1 MNKFIEQIIK
11 NRLFVVLVCLFIVI
25 MGLFSYYVIPKQ
37 ENPNTAAAV
46 ATIVTPYPGASPE
59 EVEKNVS
66 EVIEAEL
73 STLPDID
80 YYTSQSMNSASVI
93 AVVFDLELT
102 IDEVEDDLRKAV
114 ENAQP
119 KLPDLAEESI
129 VDTDLVNEN
138 QFIISLSSD
147 SYNQTELAD
156 YAEIVKNTI
165 SEVEGIEQILIEG
178 LPQKQVEIIT
188 DPAKMQSYGISIES
202 ILQLMQAQ
210 NLSIPSGGIEY
221 ESGEINVI
229 APAIFESIS
238 DIENLVINGSSES
251 LSFVKLKDVAKIEF
265 AETVDHYFSQDG
277 RLAIL
282 ITGTIED
289 GQNAINVGADLRSAI
304 ENSKSLVPSEIIFHE
319 VIYAPADIEASINSF
334 IMNLFQSIG
343 LIMVVVMIGV
353 SLRNGIIVSL
363 ALPISIL
370 FTFIVM
376 NLLQMQF
383 HFITISGL
391 IVSLGILVDNAI
403 VISEAIQHHLNNKL
417 PKTEAIV
424 NAIKETAIPVL
435 TSTLTTIVTFSIIYF
450 VPGVTGQ
457 VAGDIPTVVITAL
470 IASYFVAMLVIPVF
484 AYWFF
489 KPETK
494 PKKAKK
500 NHMARAFMAA
510 LKLALKHKITT
521 VTIAFLTLGVAAF
534 LALQLGMQFF
544 PVASKPVNYIVFE
557 GEDISLTASTDISLQ
572 INKVLDHEPVI
583 DNYTYAVG
591 SDLPSFFLTVPS
603 LASAPNVGQYM
614 LQLNEEEME
623 NLGGPEA
630 TSKYLQEV
638 MDKNIIGANISVK
651 SLEYSIPTDAKIS
664 FIIYG
669 DDIEKLT
676 ETADSLVRAL
686 GEIEGTS
693 RIQSSSINSQYEYNV
708 NLDSEVLSSYGLL
721 KYDVVK
727 QINTSL
733 MGATAGV
740 YQTDDGNLDIILRSD
755 INSLEDLQNLQIV
768 GSVADTKVLL
778 SQISTIDLQPSVPI
792 IEHYNG
798 KYYLQVLSNVLPGY
812 NSFAI
817 ETELTEDY
825 LSKMD
830 LQGVSIDS
838 KGEVSNMLDLV
849 VALVFSAGFAV
860 MLIYII
866 LLFQFKT
873 LKKPLIVLASIPL
886 SFIGCGF
893 GLWIFRMDI
902 QAMAL
907 LGLVSLFGIVVNN
920 SILLI
925 EVMDTRLRAG
935 DNAEEACLKAV
946 QLRFRPIMLSTI
958 TTCIGLVPLILSA
971 DPMSAPMASV
981 LLFGLLF
988 STVLTMVVVP
998 TIYAVVE
1005 GKKKCENES
1014 EQMA

>member
-46 ATIVTPYPGASPE
+46 ATVVTVYPGASPE

-66 EVIEAEL
+66 AVIETEL
-73 STLPDID
+73 SALPNID
-80 YYTSQSMNSASVI
+80 YYTSQSMNSVSVI
-93 AVVFDLELT
+93 AVIFDLELT

-114 ENAQP
+114 ENAQA
-119 KLPDLAEESI
+119 KLPSLAEESI
-129 VDTDLVNEN
+129 VNTDLVNEN
-138 QFIISLSSD
+138 QFIISLSGDLYSQ
-147 SYNQTELAD
+147 NELAD

-165 SEVEGIEQILIEG
+165 SEVGGIEQILIEG
-178 LPQKQVEIIT
+178 LPTRQVEIIT
-188 DPAKMQSYGISIES
+188 NPAKMQSYGISIEN

-210 NLSIPSGGIEY
+210 NLSIPSGSIEY
-221 ESGEINVI
+221 DSGEINVVT
-229 APAIFESIS
+229 PAIFESIA

-251 LSFVKLKDVAKIEF
+251 LSFVKLKDVAEIELT
-265 AETVDHYFSQDG
+265 EINDYYFSQDG
-277 RLAIL
+277 KPAIL

-289 GQNAINVGADLRSAI
+289 GQNAVNVGADLRIAI
-304 ENSKSLVPSEIIFHE
+304 ENSKNLVPSDVIFHE
-319 VIYAPADIEASINSF
+319 VLYAPADIENSINSF
-334 IMNLFQSIG
+334 ILNLLQSIG
-343 LIMVVVMIGV
+343 LIMIVVMIGV

-370 FTFIVM
+370 FTFIIM

-403 VISEAIQHHLNNKL
+403 VISEAIQHHLNNGIE
-417 PKTEAIV
+417 KTKAII
-424 NAIKETAIPVL
+424 NAVKETAIPVL

-470 IASYFVAMLVIPVF
+470 IASYFVAMFVIPVF

-494 PKKAKK
+494 IKRAKK
-500 NHMARAFMAA
+500 NYMARAFMAM
-510 LKLALKHKITT
+510 LKFALKHKIAT
-521 VTIAFLTLGVAAF
+521 VVSAFLTLGIAAL
-534 LALQLGMQFF
+534 LALQLGLQFF
-544 PVASKPVNYIVFE
+544 PVANKPINYITFE
-557 GEDISLTASTDISLQ
+557 GEGISLEASTDVSLQ
-572 INKVLDHEPVI
+572 INEVLNNEPVI

-591 SDLPSFFLTVPS
+591 GDLPSFFLTVPS

-614 LQLNEEEME
+614 VQLNEEELE
-623 NLGGPEA
+623 KLGGPEA
-630 TSKYLQEV
+630 TSKYLQSI
-638 MDKNIIGANISVK
+638 MDAQIVGANVTVK

-664 FIIYG
+664 YFIYG
-669 DDIEKLT
+669 DDVEKLT
-676 ETADSLVRAL
+676 QTADLMVSAL

-693 RIQSSSINSQYEYNV
+693 RIQSSSIYSQYEYNV

-740 YQTDDGNLDIILRSD
+740 YQTDDGNLDIVLRSD
-755 INSLEDLQNLQIV
+755 INSLEDLQSLQIV

-792 IEHYNG
+792 IEHYNS
-798 KYYLQVLSNVLPGY
+798 KYYVQVLSNVLPGY
-812 NSFAI
+812 NSLSI
-817 ETELTEDY
+817 ESELTNNY
-825 LSKMD
+825 LQNMD
-830 LQGVSIDS
+830 LQGISIES

-849 VALVFSAGFAV
+849 VSLIFSASFAV

-893 GLWIFRMDI
+893 GLWIFKMDI

-925 EVMDTRLRAG
+925 EVMDTRLKAG
-935 DNAEEACLKAV
+935 DTAQNACIKAV

-958 TTCIGLVPLILSA
+958 TTCIGLVPLIISA

-988 STVLTMVVVP
+988 SSVLTMVVVP
-998 TIYAVVE
+998 TIYAMVE
-1005 GKKKCENES
+1005 GKKLS
-1014 EQMA
+1014 SS

>member
-11 NRLFVVLVCLFIVI
+11 NRLFVVLVCLFIVV

-46 ATIVTPYPGASPE
+46 ATIVTVYPGASPE

-66 EVIEAEL
+66 AVIEAQL
-73 STLPDID
+73 SALPNID

-93 AVVFDLELT
+93 AVIFDLELT

-114 ENAQP
+114 ENAQA
-119 KLPDLAEESI
+119 KLPSLAEESI

-147 SYNQTELAD
+147 LYSQEELAD
-156 YAEIVKNTI
+156 YAEIVKQTI
-165 SEVEGIEQILIEG
+165 IEVDGIEQILIEG

-188 DPAKMQSYGISIES
+188 NPAKMQSYGISIEN

-210 NLSIPSGGIEY
+210 NLSIPSGSIEY
-221 ESGEINVI
+221 ESGEINVVT
-229 APAIFESIS
+229 PAIFESIT

-251 LSFVKLKDVAKIEF
+251 LSFVKLKDVADIEL
-265 AETVDHYFSQDG
+265 AETVEYYFSQDG
-277 RLAIL
+277 KPAIL

-289 GQNAINVGADLRSAI
+289 GQNAVNVGADLRSAI
-304 ENSKSLVPSEIIFHE
+304 ESSKNLVPSDVIFHE
-319 VIYAPADIEASINSF
+319 VLYAPADIENSINSF

-343 LIMVVVMIGV
+343 LIMIVVMIGV
-353 SLRNGIIVSL
+353 SLRNGIIVSV

-403 VISEAIQHHLNNKL
+403 VISEAIQHHLNAGL
-417 PKTEAIV
+417 EKTKAII
-424 NAIKETAIPVL
+424 NAVKETAIPVL

-470 IASYFVAMLVIPVF
+470 IASYFVAMFVIPVF

-489 KPETK
+489 KPEVKTK
-494 PKKAKK
+494 RAKK
-500 NHMARAFMAA
+500 NYMARTFTAM
-510 LKLALKHKITT
+510 LKLALKHKTAT
-521 VTIAFLTLGVAAF
+521 VVSAFLTLGVAAF
-534 LALQLGMQFF
+534 LALQLGLQFF
-544 PVASKPVNYIVFE
+544 PVASKPINYIEFE
-557 GEDISLTASTDISLQ
+557 GEGISLEASTDISLQ
-572 INKVLDHEPVI
+572 INEVLDSEPVI
-583 DNYTYAVG
+583 ENYTYAVG

-603 LASAPNVGQYM
+603 IASAPNVGQYM
-614 LQLNEEEME
+614 LQLNEEELE
-623 NLGGPEA
+623 KLGGPEA
-630 TSKYLQEV
+630 TSKYLQSI
-638 MDKNIIGANISVK
+638 MDTEIVGANVTVK
-651 SLEYSIPTDAKIS
+651 SLEYSIPTAAKIS
-664 FIIYG
+664 YFIYG

-676 ETADSLVRAL
+676 QIADLMVSAL
-686 GEIEGTS
+686 GEIEGTT
-693 RIQSSSINSQYEYNV
+693 RIQSTAINSQYEYNINV
-708 NLDSEVLSSYGLL
+708 DSEVLSSYGLL

-740 YQTDDGNLDIILRSD
+740 YQTDDGNLDIVLRSD
-755 INSLEDLQNLQIV
+755 INSLDDLQNLQIV

-812 NSFAI
+812 NSFSI
-817 ETELTEDY
+817 ETELTNDY
-825 LSKMD
+825 LAHMD

-849 VALVFSAGFAV
+849 VSLVFSAGFAV
-860 MLIYII
+860 MIIYII

-873 LKKPLIVLASIPL
+873 LKKPFIVLASIPL

-893 GLWIFRMDI
+893 GLWIFKMDI

-925 EVMDTRLRAG
+925 EVMDTRLKEG
-935 DNAEEACLKAV
+935 DTAEQACIKAV

-988 STVLTMVVVP
+988 SSVLTMVVVP
-998 TIYAVVE
+998 TIYAMVE
-1005 GKKKCENES
+1005 GEKVRIYK
-1014 EQMA
+1014 

>member
-1 MNKFIEQIIK
+1 MNKFIHQVIK

-46 ATIVTPYPGASPE
+46 ATIVTVYPGASPE

-80 YYTSQSMNSASVI
+80 YYTSQSMNSASVV

-102 IDEVEDDLRKAV
+102 IDQVEDDLRKVV
-114 ENAQP
+114 EDIQP

-129 VDTDLVNEN
+129 INTDLVNEN

-147 SYNQTELAD
+147 LYSQTELAD
-156 YAEIVKNTI
+156 YAEIVKDTI
-165 SEVEGIEQILIEG
+165 GQVAGIEQILIEG
-178 LPQKQVEIIT
+178 LPEKQVEIIT
-188 DPAKMQSYGISIES
+188 DPAKMQSYGVSIEN

-210 NLSIPSGGIEY
+210 NLSIPSGSIEY
-221 ESGEINVI
+221 ESGEINVV
-229 APAIFESIS
+229 APAIFESVA

-251 LSFVKLKDVAKIEF
+251 LSFVKLKDVAEIEIT
-265 AETVDHYFSQDG
+265 ETSDYYFSQDG
-277 RLAIL
+277 KPAIL

-289 GQNAINVGADLRSAI
+289 GQNAVNVGADLRVAI
-304 ENSKSLVPSEIIFHE
+304 ENSKNLVPGEVIFHE
-319 VIYAPADIEASINSF
+319 VLYAPADIEDSINGF
-334 IMNLFQSIG
+334 IMNLFQSIA
-343 LIMVVVMIGV
+343 LIMIVVMLGV
-353 SLRNGIIVSL
+353 NLRNGIIVSI

-376 NLLQMQF
+376 NLLEMQF

-403 VISEAIQHHLNNKL
+403 VISEAIQHHLNHGIE
-417 PKTEAIV
+417 KTQSII
-424 NAIKETAIPVL
+424 NAVKETAVPVL

-489 KPETK
+489 RPETK
-494 PKKAKK
+494 AKKAKK
-500 NHMARAFMAA
+500 TYMARAFMAM

-521 VTIAFLTLGVAAF
+521 VVSAFLTLGVAAF

-544 PVASKPVNYIVFE
+544 PVASKPVNYISFE
-557 GEDISLTASTDISLQ
+557 GEDISLAASTDVSLQ
-572 INKVLDHEPVI
+572 INEVLDNEAVI

-591 SDLPSFFLTVPS
+591 GDLPSFFLTVPS
-603 LASAPNVGQYM
+603 IASAPNVGQYM
-614 LQLNEEEME
+614 LQLNEEELE
-623 NLGGPEA
+623 KLGGPEA
-630 TSKYLQEV
+630 TSKYLQSILDNQIV
-638 MDKNIIGANISVK
+638 GANVTVK

-664 FIIYG
+664 FVIYG
-669 DDIEKLT
+669 DDVEKLT
-676 ETADSLVRAL
+676 QTADLMVSAL

-733 MGATAGV
+733 MGAVAGV
-740 YQTDDGNLDIILRSD
+740 YQTDDSNLDIVLRSD

-792 IEHYNG
+792 IQHYNG

-817 ETELTEDY
+817 ETEFTEDY
-825 LSKMD
+825 LPNID
-830 LQGVSIDS
+830 LQGITIES

-849 VALVFSAGFAV
+849 VSLVFSAGFAV
-860 MLIYII
+860 MIIYII

-893 GLWIFRMDI
+893 GLWIFKMDI

-925 EVMDTRLRAG
+925 EVMDTRLKAG
-935 DNAEEACLKAV
+935 ESAEEACLKAV
-946 QLRFRPIMLSTI
+946 KLRFRPIMLSTT

-998 TIYAVVE
+998 TIYAIVE
-1005 GKKKCENES
+1005 NKKAYNGHNTL
-1014 EQMA
+1014 

>member
-46 ATIVTPYPGASPE
+46 ATIVTVYPGASPE

-66 EVIEAEL
+66 DVLETEL
-73 STLPDID
+73 SALPDID

-93 AVVFDLELT
+93 AVIFDLELT
-102 IDEVEDDLRKAV
+102 IDEVEDDLYKAV
-114 ENAQP
+114 ENAQV
-119 KLPDLAEESI
+119 KLPELAEESI
-129 VDTDLVNEN
+129 VNTDLVNEN

-147 SYNQTELAD
+147 LYSQTELAD
-156 YAEIVKNTI
+156 FAEIVKDTI
-165 SEVEGIEQILIEG
+165 TEVDGIEQILIEG

-188 DPAKMQSYGISIES
+188 DPAKMQSYGISIEN

-210 NLSIPSGGIEY
+210 NLSIPSGSIEY
-221 ESGEINVI
+221 ESGEINVV
-229 APAIFESIS
+229 APAVFESIA

-251 LSFVKLKDVAKIEF
+251 LSFVKLKDVAEIKLSEN
-265 AETVDHYFSQDG
+265 ADYYFSQDG
-277 RLAIL
+277 NPAIL

-289 GQNAINVGADLRSAI
+289 GQNAVNVGTDLRKAI
-304 ENSKSLVPSEIIFHE
+304 ESSKNLVPDDVVFHE
-319 VIYAPADIEASINSF
+319 VLYAPSDIENSINSF

-343 LIMVVVMIGV
+343 LIVIVVMVGV
-353 SLRNGIIVSL
+353 SLRNGIIVSI

-403 VISEAIQHHLNNKL
+403 VISEAIQQHLNTGL
-417 PKTEAIV
+417 EKTKAITIAV
-424 NAIKETAIPVL
+424 KETAVPVL
-435 TSTLTTIVTFSIIYF
+435 TSTLTTIVAFSIIYF
-450 VPGVTGQ
+450 APGVTGQ

-489 KPETK
+489 KPEAKT
-494 PKKAKK
+494 KKAKK
-500 NHMARAFMAA
+500 NYLERIFTSM
-510 LKLALKHKITT
+510 LKFALKHKITT
-521 VTIAFLTLGVAAF
+521 VVSAFLTLGVAAF

-544 PVASKPVNYIVFE
+544 PVANKPINYITFE
-557 GEDISLTASTDISLQ
+557 GESISLDASTDISLQ
-572 INKVLDHEPVI
+572 INEALNSEPVI

-603 LASAPNVGQYM
+603 LASAPNIGQYM
-614 LQLNEEEME
+614 LQLNEEEVDK
-623 NLGGPEA
+623 LGGPEA
-630 TSKYLQEV
+630 TSKYLQSLLDSKIV
-638 MDKNIIGANISVK
+638 GANVTVK

-664 FIIYG
+664 FIISG
-669 DDIEKLT
+669 DDVEKLN
-676 ETADSLVRAL
+676 ETADLLVSAL

-693 RIQSSSINSQYEYNV
+693 RVQSSSINSQYEYNV

-733 MGATAGV
+733 MGATAGL
-740 YQTDDGNLDIILRSD
+740 YQTDDGNLDIVLRSD
-755 INSLEDLQNLQIV
+755 IKSLEDLQNLQII

-798 KYYLQVLSNVLPGY
+798 KYYVQVLSNVLPGY
-812 NSFAI
+812 NSLTI
-817 ETELTEDY
+817 ESELENDY
-825 LSKMD
+825 ISKMD

-838 KGEVSNMLDLV
+838 KGEVSNMMDLIV
-849 VALVFSAGFAV
+849 SLIFSAGFAI

-893 GLWIFRMDI
+893 GLWIFKMDI

-925 EVMDTRLRAG
+925 EVMDTRLKAG
-935 DNAEEACLKAV
+935 DVAEVACMKAV

-998 TIYAVVE
+998 TIYAIVE
-1005 GKKKCENES
+1005 GKKSFKRE
-1014 EQMA
+1014 